1 MFFDP
6 LFLDCHAIGNDS
18 PGDHDELGGR
28 AQHRLNWCQLGNGL
42 RIVCGGNGQWKRL
55 CSSIG
60 HVLDD
65 YDDDDDDDDMAIGQ
79 LPILSL
85 VPIPI
90 SVHHLGSLGSM
101 GGV

>member
-1 MFFDP
+1 MRLETTP
-6 LFLDCHAIGNDS
+6 RATTTNLVAALNIGLIGVS
-18 PGDHDELGGR
+18 LHIY
-28 AQHRLNWCQLGNGL
+28 GNGL

-65 YDDDDDDDDMAIGQ
+65 YDDDDDDDDDMAIGQ